1 MSRKGFLRHR
11 RKPTSPNLEG
21 ERMELVFW
29 PLLAALVLPPGLL
42 FLYSW
47 ASGWRRL
54 AQRYQLRGPV
64 PAGTYHVDTLVLGE
78 LGLYTPPASVDVG
91 PEGITLRPVLPF
103 RLFFRPVQLPG
114 AEIVSAEIKML
125 PFFEI
130 LRLKVGKDQ
139 PLAVGFPPSKAV
151 RAIQKRLRLP
161 IVDVP

>member
-1 MSRKGFLRHR
+1 
-11 RKPTSPNLEG
+11 
-21 ERMELVFW
+21 MELQLVLW
-29 PLLAALVLPPGLL
+29 PLCAALILPLGIL

-54 AQRYQLRGPV
+54 AQRYELRGPI
-64 PAGTYHVDTLVLGE
+64 PPGPYHVDTLVLGE

-130 LRLKVGKDQ
+130 LRLYVGREQ
-139 PLAVGFPPSKAV
+139 PLAVGFPPSGAI

-161 IVDVP
+161 IKEAS